1 MTASQVK
8 PVFLAVEKFIRKVIS
23 SQIPPCKEVT
33 AEYYQ
38 TVGSLS
44 QGVGEQFASHMQLR
58 ISCHK
63 RLYSGFSR
71 NCQSVSQQL
80 AELRSSTESNILNC
94 NVSFVKIGNANVI
107 CLANIQENHQP
118 VQLMTELHSTYLRIT
133 ITFHMKFISFSFQR
147 KRG

>member
-1 MTASQVK
+1 MFLRGQLLICQPAKAISRLHCMVNQRLFPHFLRKFSIGMTASQVK

-38 TVGSLS
+38 KVGSLS

-94 NVSFVKIGNANVI
+94 NVFF
-107 CLANIQENHQP
+107 C
-118 VQLMTELHSTYLRIT
+118 
-133 ITFHMKFISFSFQR
+133 
-147 KRG
+147 